1 MQVSVHVTSHV
12 DTLMHEAVEPAPI
25 VAVHVLA
32 LPQTN
37 SPPVPVSA
45 EQLETDEQSTM
56 QSFPQVTSH
65 SGPDMQVN

>member
-1 MQVSVHVTSHV
+1 MSHLS
-12 DTLMHEAVEPAPI
+12 TLSHEAVERSPI

-37 SPPVPVSA
+37 SPPVLVSA

-65 SGPDMQVN
+65 CGPDMQVN